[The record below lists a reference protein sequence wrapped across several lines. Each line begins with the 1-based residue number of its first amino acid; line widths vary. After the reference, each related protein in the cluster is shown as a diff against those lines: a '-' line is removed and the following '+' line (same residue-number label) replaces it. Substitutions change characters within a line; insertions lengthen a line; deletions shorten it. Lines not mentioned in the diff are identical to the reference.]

1 MVTENKIQFIDLIC
15 PELENECRKGLL
27 QKLIVTGNEP
37 VPVEISREGKRRRY
51 ELLTYHEEATVIMV
65 QQQASSVTK

>member
-37 VPVEISREGKRRRY
+37 VPVEISREGK
-51 ELLTYHEEATVIMV
+51 
-65 QQQASSVTK
+65 TKNC